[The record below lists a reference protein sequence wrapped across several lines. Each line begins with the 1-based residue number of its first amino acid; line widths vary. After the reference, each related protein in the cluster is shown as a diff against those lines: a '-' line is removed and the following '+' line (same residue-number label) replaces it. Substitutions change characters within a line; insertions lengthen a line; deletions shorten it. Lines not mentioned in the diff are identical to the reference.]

1 METEQLLLN
10 MGPVHPSTHGV
21 LRFKLRMDGEIIRD
35 CEIVVGYL
43 HRGTEKLGE
52 MKTYLQFVPY
62 TDRLDYI
69 AAMPNNY
76 AFVKAVEELAD
87 IEVPLRAE
95 YIRVLCME
103 LNRIV
108 NHVVFMG
115 SLLLDLGA
123 STAIMYGFRERE
135 KALQLFEMLCGA
147 RMTFN
152 YIKPGGVREDM
163 PEGFIP
169 KLNEFIVDMEKRID
183 DYEQLINGNEIFM
196 MRMKD
201 IGVISAQEAINF
213 GMSGPSLRGSGVN
226 FDLRKVE
233 PYSVYPD
240 LDFKAITY
248 PEGDSYARYLVRMD
262 EMRESLHILRQV
274 VDNMPAEKTV
284 STQKYGIAPMT
295 GAPSSVI
302 SYFPRIFTPPAGEVY
317 SRIEAPKGELG
328 FFVASDGTTNPYRV
342 KIRSPS
348 FCNLVA
354 LPKMVK
360 GLKIPDLIA
369 AFGTIDI
376 VLGDVDR

>member
-1 METEQLLLN
+1 METETLLLN

-35 CEIVVGYL
+35 CQVVMGYL

-76 AFVKAVEELAD
+76 AYVKAVEELAG

-95 YIRVLCME
+95 YIRVLVME

-108 NHVVFMG
+108 NHLVFMG

-123 STAIMYGFRERE
+123 STMIMYGFRERE
-135 KALQLFEMLCGA
+135 KALQLYESLCGA

-152 YIKPGGVREDM
+152 YIRPGGVREDL

-169 KLNEFIVDMEKRID
+169 KLREFIADMEKRIK
-183 DYEQLINGNEIFM
+183 DYENLVNGNEIFL
-196 MRMKD
+196 MRMKN
-201 IGVISAQEAINF
+201 IGIISGEDAINS
-213 GMSGPSLRGSGVN
+213 GMTGPTLRGSGV
-226 FDLRKVE
+226 DYDIRKVE
-233 PYSVYPD
+233 PYSIYPD
-240 LDFKAITY
+240 LDFKACTY
-248 PEGDSYARYLVRMD
+248 KGCDSLARYLVRLD
-262 EMRESLHILRQV
+262 EIRESMHILEQ
-274 VDNMPAEKTV
+274 
-284 STQKYGIAPMT
+284 IADTIPEGKAINQRYAMAPDT
-295 GAPSSVI
+295 GAPTAVMSF
-302 SYFPRIFTPPAGEVY
+302 FPRIFTPPPGEVY

-328 FFVASDGTTNPYRV
+328 FYVASDGTTKPYRV

-354 LPKMVK
+354 LPKMVV

-369 AFGTIDI
+369 AFGTIDV

>member
-1 METEQLLLN
+1 MKTDELLIN

-21 LRFKLRMDGEIIRD
+21 LRFKLTLDGEIIRK
-35 CEIVVGYL
+35 CEIVLGYL

-69 AAMPNNY
+69 SAFPNNY
-76 AFVKAVEELAD
+76 AYVKAVEELAG

-95 YIRVLCME
+95 YIRVLTLE

-108 NHVVFMG
+108 NHLVMLG

-123 STAIMYGFRERE
+123 STMIMYGFRERE
-135 KALQLFEMLCGA
+135 NALVLFDMLCGA

-152 YIKPGGVREDM
+152 YIRPGGVREDM

-169 KLNEFIVDMEKRID
+169 KLNEFINDMDKRID
-183 DYEQLINGNEIFM
+183 DYEQLISGNEIFM
-196 MRMKD
+196 GRMKG
-201 IGVISAQEAINF
+201 IGVMSAQEAISY
-213 GMSGPSLRGSGVN
+213 GMTGPSLRGHGVN
-226 FDLRKVE
+226 YDIRKLE

-240 LDFKAITY
+240 LDFKVCVRN
-248 PEGDSYARYLVRMD
+248 ECDSFARYMVRID

-274 VDNMPAEKTV
+274 VDQMPQAKPV
-284 STQKYGIAPMT
+284 SLAKYGIAPMT
-295 GAPSSVI
+295 GTSTAVST
-302 SYFPRIFTPPAGEVY
+302 YFPRIFTLPPGEVY

-328 FFVASDGTTNPYRV
+328 FYIVSDGTIKPYRI

-348 FCNLVA
+348 FCNLTVI
-354 LPKMVK
+354 PKMVE
-360 GLKIPDLIA
+360 GLMIPDLIA
-369 AFGTIDI
+369 AFGTIDV

>member
-1 METEQLLLN
+1 METETLLLN

-35 CEIVVGYL
+35 CQIVVGYL
-43 HRGTEKLGE
+43 HRGTEKFGE
-52 MKTYLQFVPY
+52 MKTYLQFIPY

-76 AFVKAVEELAD
+76 AYVKAVEELAG

-95 YIRVLCME
+95 YIRVLVME
-103 LNRIV
+103 LNRII
-108 NHVVFMG
+108 NHLVFMG

-123 STAIMYGFRERE
+123 STMIMYGFRERE
-135 KALQLFEMLCGA
+135 NALQLYESLCGA

-152 YIKPGGVREDM
+152 YIRPGGVREDL
-163 PEGFIP
+163 PDGFIP
-169 KLNEFIVDMEKRID
+169 KLNEFIKDMEKRIV
-183 DYEQLINGNEIFM
+183 DYEELVNGNEIFL
-196 MRMKD
+196 MRMKN
-201 IGVISAQEAINF
+201 IGVISAEEAINY
-213 GMSGPSLRGSGVN
+213 GMTGPSMRGSGV
-226 FDLRKVE
+226 DHDIRKLE
-233 PYSVYPD
+233 PYSIYQD
-240 LDFKAITY
+240 IDFKACMRR
-248 PEGDSYARYLVRMD
+248 EGDSYARYLVRVD
-262 EMRESLHILRQV
+262 EMRESLHILKQI
-274 VDNMPAEKTV
+274 VDKLPKGNTIN
-284 STQKYGIAPMT
+284 QRYNLAPNT
-295 GAPSSVI
+295 GAPSAVT
-302 SYFPRIFTPPAGEVY
+302 SYFPRIFTPPEGEVY

-328 FFVASDGTTNPYRV
+328 FFVASDGTTKPYRV

-354 LPKMVK
+354 LPKMVV

>member
-1 METEQLLLN
+1 MRTEELLIN

-21 LRFKLRMDGEIIRD
+21 LRFKLTMDGEIIKK
-35 CEIVVGYL
+35 CEIVMGYL

-69 AAMPNNY
+69 SAFPNNY
-76 AFVKAVEELAD
+76 AYVKAVEELAG
-87 IEVPLRAE
+87 IEAPLRAE
-95 YIRVLCME
+95 YIRVLTLE

-108 NHVVFMG
+108 NHLVMLG

-123 STAIMYGFRERE
+123 STMIMYGFRERE
-135 KALQLFEMLCGA
+135 NALQLFEMLCGA

-152 YIKPGGVREDM
+152 YIKPGGVREDL

-169 KLNEFIVDMEKRID
+169 KLNEFIKDMEKRID
-183 DYEQLINGNEIFM
+183 DYEQLISGNEIFM
-196 MRMKD
+196 MRMKN
-201 IGVISAQEAINF
+201 IGVLSAKDAINY
-213 GMSGPSLRGSGVN
+213 GMTGPSLRGHGVN
-226 FDLRKVE
+226 YDIRKIE

-240 LDFKAITY
+240 LDFKACVRN
-248 PEGDSYARYLVRMD
+248 ECDSFARYMVRID

-274 VDNMPAEKTV
+274 VDAMPEGKPTSQA
-284 STQKYGIAPMT
+284 KYGIAPMT
-295 GAPSSVI
+295 GSPTAVST
-302 SYFPRIFTPPAGEVY
+302 YFPRIFTPPAGEVY

-328 FFVASDGTTNPYRV
+328 FYVVSDGTIKPYRI

-348 FCNLVA
+348 FCNLTA
-354 LPKMVK
+354 LPKMVE
-360 GLKIPDLIA
+360 GLMIPDLIA
-369 AFGTIDI
+369 AFGTIDV

>member
-1 METEQLLLN
+1 METETLLLN

-35 CEIVVGYL
+35 CQIVVGYL
-43 HRGTEKLGE
+43 HRGTEKFGE
-52 MKTYLQFVPY
+52 MKTYLQFIPY

-76 AFVKAVEELAD
+76 AYVKAVEELAG
-87 IEVPLRAE
+87 IEVPQRAE
-95 YIRVLCME
+95 YIRVLVME

-108 NHVVFMG
+108 NHLVFMG

-123 STAIMYGFRERE
+123 STMIMYGFRERE
-135 KALQLFEMLCGA
+135 NALQLYESLCGA

-152 YIKPGGVREDM
+152 YIKPGGVREDL

-169 KLNEFIVDMEKRID
+169 KLNEFIKDMEKRIV
-183 DYEQLINGNEIFM
+183 DYEELVNGNEIFL
-196 MRMKD
+196 MRTKN
-201 IGVISAQEAINF
+201 IGVISAEEAINY
-213 GMSGPSLRGSGVN
+213 GMTGPSLRGSGV
-226 FDLRKVE
+226 DHDIRKLE
-233 PYSVYPD
+233 PYSIYQD
-240 LDFKAITY
+240 IDFKACMRR
-248 PEGDSYARYLVRMD
+248 EGDSYARYLVRVD
-262 EMRESLHILRQV
+262 EMRESLHILKQL
-274 VDNMPAEKTV
+274 VDKLPKGNTINQRY
-284 STQKYGIAPMT
+284 SFAPNT
-295 GAPSSVI
+295 GVPSAVT

-328 FFVASDGTTNPYRV
+328 FFVASDGTTKPYRV

-354 LPKMVK
+354 LPKMVM
-360 GLKIPDLIA
+360 GLKIPGLIA

>member
-10 MGPVHPSTHGV
+10 TGPVHPSTHGV

-35 CEIVVGYL
+35 CQVVMGYL

-76 AFVKAVEELAD
+76 AYVKAVEELAG
-87 IEVPLRAE
+87 IEVPERAE
-95 YIRVLCME
+95 FIRVLCME
-103 LNRIV
+103 LNRVV
-108 NHVVFMG
+108 NHLVFLG

-123 STAIMYGFRERE
+123 STPIMYGFRERE

-152 YIKPGGVREDM
+152 YIKPGGVREDL

-169 KLNEFIVDMEKRID
+169 KLNEFMKDMEKRVD
-183 DYEQLINGNEIFM
+183 DYEQLINGNEIFLL
-196 MRMKD
+196 RMKN
-201 IGVISAQEAINF
+201 IGVISAEEAVNY
-213 GMSGPSLRGSGVN
+213 GMTGPSLRGSGVKY
-226 FDLRKVE
+226 DIRRLE
-233 PYSVYPD
+233 PYSIYPD
-240 LDFKAITY
+240 LDFKVCSY
-248 PEGDSYARYLVRMD
+248 PEGDSYARYMVRID

-274 VDNMPAEKTV
+274 ADNMPPGKAAT
-284 STQKYGIAPMT
+284 TQRYGIAPET
-295 GAPSSVI
+295 GIPSSVM
-302 SYFPRIFTPPAGEVY
+302 SYFPRIFTPPPGEVY

-328 FFVASDGTTNPYRV
+328 FYVVSDGTTKPYRI

-354 LPKMVK
+354 IPSMIV

-369 AFGTIDI
+369 AFGTIDV

>member
-1 METEQLLLN
+1 METEQMLLN

-21 LRFKLRMDGEIIRD
+21 LRFKLMMDGEIIKD
-35 CEIVVGYL
+35 CKIVLGYL

-52 MKTYLQFVPY
+52 MKTYVQFVPY

-69 AAMPNNY
+69 SAMPNNY
-76 AFVKAVEELAD
+76 AYVKAVEELAS

-108 NHVVFMG
+108 NHIVFMG

-123 STAIMYGFRERE
+123 STPIMYGFRERE
-135 KALQLFEMLCGA
+135 NALQLFEMLCGA

-152 YIKPGGVREDM
+152 YIKPGGVREDI

-169 KLNEFIVDMEKRID
+169 KLNEFIKDMEKRID
-183 DYEQLINGNEIFM
+183 DYEQLINGNEIFK
-196 MRMKD
+196 MRMKN
-201 IGVISAQEAINF
+201 IGMINAEEAINY
-213 GMSGPSLRGSGVN
+213 GMSGPSLRGSGVD
-226 FDLRKVE
+226 FDIRKVE
-233 PYSVYPD
+233 PYSIYPD
-240 LDFKAITY
+240 IDFKACVY
-248 PEGDSYARYLVRMD
+248 NECDSYARYMVRID

-274 VDNMPAEKTV
+274 VDSMPASKVV
-284 STQKYGIAPMT
+284 STQTYGTAPMT
-295 GAPSSVI
+295 GVPSGVM

-328 FFVASDGTTNPYRV
+328 FYIASDGTTKPYRV

-354 LPKMVK
+354 LPKMVV